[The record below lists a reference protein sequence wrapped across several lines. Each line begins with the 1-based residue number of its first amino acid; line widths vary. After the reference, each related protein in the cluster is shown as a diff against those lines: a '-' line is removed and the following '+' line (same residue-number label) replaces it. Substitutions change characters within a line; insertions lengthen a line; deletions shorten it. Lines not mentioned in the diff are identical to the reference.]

1 MRLPYRSGEEAAVWA
16 PAGSRKKRLSGRMGA
31 CYAYCVEV
39 EGGHGRPRHQ
49 RQRAVGEG
57 GAFGGEPLPLALQSL
72 KRYSDLAAG
81 GFVSR
86 AALPTG
92 RFTRVRA
99 ARSRGAG
106 LTEPAGVA
114 EASFVIF
121 PLKRHGKDA

>member
-1 MRLPYRSGEEAAVWA
+1 MPIVSKLKVVMADRDISVNELSEKVGRSAVN
-16 PAGSRKKRLSGRMGA
+16 LSHLR
-31 CYAYCVEV
+31 CN
-39 EGGHGRPRHQ
+39 R
-49 RQRAVGEG
+49 
-57 GAFGGEPLPLALQSL
+57 S
-72 KRYSDLAAG
+72 

>member
-1 MRLPYRSGEEAAVWA
+1 MPIVSKLKVVMADRDISVN
-16 PAGSRKKRLSGRMGA
+16 
-31 CYAYCVEV
+31 
-39 EGGHGRPRHQ
+39 
-49 RQRAVGEG
+49 
-57 GAFGGEPLPLALQSL
+57 GGEPLPLALQSL
-72 KRYSDLAAG
+72 KRYSNLAAG

>member
-1 MRLPYRSGEEAAVWA
+1 MPIVSKLKVVMADRDISVNELSEKVGRSAVN
-16 PAGSRKKRLSGRMGA
+16 LS
-31 CYAYCVEV
+31 
-39 EGGHGRPRHQ
+39 HL
-49 RQRAVGEG
+49 RAITQKV
-57 GAFGGEPLPLALQSL
+57 SN
-72 KRYSDLAAG
+72 LAAG

>member
-1 MRLPYRSGEEAAVWA
+1 MPIVSKLKVVMADRDISVNELSEKVGRSAVN
-16 PAGSRKKRLSGRMGA
+16 LS
-31 CYAYCVEV
+31 
-39 EGGHGRPRHQ
+39 
-49 RQRAVGEG
+49 
-57 GAFGGEPLPLALQSL
+57 PLALQSL
-72 KRYSDLAAG
+72 KRYSNLAAG